1 MQDIR
6 VDDDFFNHP
15 KTVRFHRRTGD
26 HGVTCLFRLW
36 CYASKFFHKGILT
49 GMNAK
54 EIAKAVLWEGD
65 PDEFIDA
72 LLTAGGTPNKPG
84 FLDISFD
91 SQSNTQYGLHNWRK
105 RNPYAYFREERSET
119 ARMAADIGWERR
131 RKKVKEQHLNAKG
144 NTESNSK
151 RNAPSPSPSP
161 SPSPEKKDLPPT
173 AGVTAGGSETPPA
186 PPKATRSKDAC
197 AFIGGCDKRG
207 TIGNNGRW
215 YCHTHNPDN
224 PTTPADLIANAMSN
238 VHPIGGVKK

>member
-161 SPSPEKKDLPPT
+161 SPITSQYLFHFQRHL
-173 AGVTAGGSETPPA
+173 A
-186 PPKATRSKDAC
+186 PPLSPRMPTFPLLPLPVLR
-197 AFIGGCDKRG
+197 
-207 TIGNNGRW
+207 RW
-215 YCHTHNPDN
+215 SVPQFQ
-224 PTTPADLIANAMSN
+224 
-238 VHPIGGVKK
+238 